1 MELRKEAGEAFFQE
15 MQVPR
20 SKAAVCFFSTKCS
33 LFTGFF
39 LVKRWEKVGGGSG
52 VVVVVSTREKQK
64 NKGKTKKKKNKHL
77 NMGGFHAH
85 GLINET
91 PKNVRTMSKRLLRQ
105 TRTLA
110 VLVLPGEEG
119 LQFQPQEV
127 VCCELLAQEIL
138 EIWKG

>member
-1 MELRKEAGEAFFQE
+1 M
-15 MQVPR
+15 
-20 SKAAVCFFSTKCS
+20 
-33 LFTGFF
+33 
-39 LVKRWEKVGGGSG
+39 GGGSG
-52 VVVVVSTREKQK
+52 VEVVVSTREKQK